1 MKNIFIRFLLFIA
14 TTSMTF
20 GSFANEG
27 LNVDLAILKINK
39 EVKSLNNEILSL
51 KDEIEVL
58 RENQRLNSEKIAE
71 LLQMIELSRS
81 NNEQSIKSVEAS
93 PSTQSSQLFNDGKN
107 SFVLGNYDKAI
118 ELFLSHLKASP
129 GDKNRTDTL
138 LWLGRS
144 YFYSKSYLKS
154 KNAYL
159 DYQIKGV
166 EHPKYADSLYEL
178 SRAHIE
184 LNEINEA
191 KTLLTRMLEDYPQHI
206 LFNKASAL
214 LQNL

>member
-1 MKNIFIRFLLFIA
+1 MKNIFLRFLLFIA
-14 TTSMTF
+14 TTSITF

-184 LNEINEA
+184 LNEIIEA

>member
-1 MKNIFIRFLLFIA
+1 MKNIFLRFLLFIA
-14 TTSMTF
+14 TTSITF

-81 NNEQSIKSVEAS
+81 NNKQSVKSVEAS

-118 ELFLSHLKASP
+118 ELFLSHLKASTS
-129 GDKNRTDTL
+129 DKSVTDTQ

-144 YFYSKSYLKS
+144 YFYNESYLKS

-159 DYQIKGV
+159 DFQIRGIN
-166 EHPKYADSLYEL
+166 HPKYIDSLYEL
-178 SRAHIE
+178 SRVHIE
-184 LNEINEA
+184 LNEIIKA